1 MKGKVLSVRISEKD
15 LASCVELC
23 NSVHLKPIGMGGYLT
38 KTLGILLE
46 NLRQAHKVMNMSESQ
61 AHDVLKQTFGD
72 REVGYSCEL
81 PDNFANWPDR
91 GFAPPEEPQVP
102 HIDYEQL
109 VNSRPN
115 FGATIKQPKVPNFDT
130 PDEDELANA
139 VRQAMASVRLTS
151 EEAIAARHAM
161 TNDWPAKEDE
171 LKFDQDL
178 EEEIRLSAML
188 EGENLIDKLLITE
201 HRADDTEVKLMNPDL
216 AGPVPT
222 KKEDEDGEG

>member
-61 AHDVLKQTFGD
+61 AREVLKQTFGD

-81 PDNFANWPDR
+81 PDNFADWPNV
-91 GFAPPEEPQVP
+91 GSVVPEV
-102 HIDYEQL
+102 
-109 VNSRPN
+109 
-115 FGATIKQPKVPNFDT
+115 PKVPHFDT
-130 PDEDELANA
+130 TNTLPRFNGIEETHKLNYDIRGAETEMCLHEMQDILREGYQEVED
-139 VRQAMASVRLTS
+139 S
-151 EEAIAARHAM
+151 
-161 TNDWPAKEDE
+161 

-188 EGENLIDKLLITE
+188 EGENLIDKLLVTE
-201 HRADDTEVKLMNPDL
+201 HRQDDKEVKLMNPDL
-216 AGPVPT
+216 VGPVPT
-222 KKEDEDGEG
+222 KKGDENGES